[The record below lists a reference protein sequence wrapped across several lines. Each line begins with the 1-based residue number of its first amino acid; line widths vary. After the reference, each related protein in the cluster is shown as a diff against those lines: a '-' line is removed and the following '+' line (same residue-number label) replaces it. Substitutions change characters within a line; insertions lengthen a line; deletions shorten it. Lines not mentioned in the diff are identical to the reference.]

1 MQPLSSPWDSIQQFG
16 HCLFKLPK
24 NTAGFGP
31 DAGKASV
38 TGMQQGQMLRHS
50 SDHTGSGFYH
60 LSSQQA
66 AALPG
71 SSPVNNRFRGLPA
84 IPDHRL
90 WKEHRKEFF
99 PDFHAR
105 RSFTTAQGNKAFNI
119 HHRLP
124 SYPAVLGFHQS
135 SSPEFRLLIT
145 VFTVGVSLIGR
156 MTVLALLKHDIIP

>member
-71 SSPVNNRFRGLPA
+71 SSPVNNLSGDYLQFLTTGCG
-84 IPDHRL
+84 
-90 WKEHRKEFF
+90 KSTG
-99 PDFHAR
+99 
-105 RSFTTAQGNKAFNI
+105 RSFFQTSMQEGPLLLPKGTRLSTSTTGFLLILQSWVSIRAA
-119 HHRLP
+119 LP
-124 SYPAVLGFHQS
+124 SSGC
-135 SSPEFRLLIT
+135 
-145 VFTVGVSLIGR
+145 
-156 MTVLALLKHDIIP
+156 